1 MTIDPKSI
9 LDGTD
14 ISFTDG
20 IGVKY
25 INKDHIE
32 LINGR

>member
-14 ISFTDG
+14 IAFTDG
-20 IGVKY
+20 IGISQ
-25 INKDHIE
+25 INKDSIE